1 MKNKIKHS
9 LVLSMLTLGITI
21 TAAAQELSSIPWQ
34 DHEWDKS
41 AFQDYNYE
49 DKNTEKGMQGKFKS
63 FYKDPFIWT
72 VSQEFADMYGMP
84 QEWVDPTLKG
94 ALALAWR
101 TTNIG
106 KTMCGHGGN
115 PNACWPAFTCQ
126 LDVYVDNKAPIP
138 WHTADMQ
145 DFDFYGLSSYS
156 YLPYRW
162 PETRQTKY
170 LDNKRLDERP
180 KPVYFQRISYP
191 SQIKGGDLVFF
202 DRQFAPG
209 IALLSFKDVCPSAS
223 KAIQEELP
231 SRLGFTTKKEIE
243 NSQGSPRNFAH
254 IIEFPLT
261 FIRKIAKK
269 HEEDEAI
276 ARQANTA
283 YQQIMQRYAPN
294 AGVPATHGVNND

>member
-1 MKNKIKHS
+1 MKDRTQQERLFHS
-9 LVLSMLTLGITI
+9 C
-21 TAAAQELSSIPWQ
+21 
-34 DHEWDKS
+34 
-41 AFQDYNYE
+41 YE
-49 DKNTEKGMQGKFKS
+49 DINTNKTQQFY
-63 FYKDPFIWT
+63 YKDPFIWT
-72 VSQEFADMYGMP
+72 LSQEFADKFAMP
-84 QEWVDPTLKG
+84 QEWVDPALKG

-106 KTMCGHGGN
+106 QTMCGHGGN

-138 WHTADMQ
+138 WHTADTQ
-145 DFDFYGLSSYS
+145 DFDWRGLSSYS

-162 PETRQTKY
+162 PESRQTKN
-170 LDNKRLDERP
+170 LEEPVESRP

-191 SQIKGGDLVFF
+191 SHIKGGDLVFF

-243 NSQGSPRNFAH
+243 NTQGSPKNFAH
-254 IIEFPLT
+254 IIEFP
-261 FIRKIAKK
+261 FAFVHKIAKK
-269 HEEDEAI
+269 HEEDKEI
-276 ARQANTA
+276 ANQANTA
-283 YQQIMQRYAPN
+283 YKQIMQRYAPN
-294 AGVPATHGVNND
+294 AGVSATHGVNND